1 MRVIAGRFRGIPLIA
16 PEGERTRPITDR
28 VKESLFNILGSRFG
42 TLAEL
47 PDFDVLDL
55 FAGTGSLGIEALSRG
70 CRSCMFVER
79 DRKAITALRTN
90 VGKLK
95 MGDLARVAV
104 DNVWSMRLPDVR
116 YGLMFLDPPY
126 VDATDELKVID
137 LLARLAPN
145 LADDGLIVFRYGGYA
160 SGQARIPETLT
171 IADERQFGTMHICLL
186 ARKISE

>member
-1 MRVIAGRFRGIPLIA
+1 MRVIAGRFRGIPLLA
-16 PEGERTRPITDR
+16 PQGDRTRPITDR

-42 TLAEL
+42 TLANL
-47 PDFDVLDL
+47 PDFDILDL

-79 DRKAITALRTN
+79 DRAALAALKIN

-95 MGDLARVAV
+95 LGDLARIAV
-104 DNVWSMRLPDVR
+104 DNVWSMRLPDIR

-126 VDATDELKVID
+126 VDATDELKVMD
-137 LLARLAPN
+137 LLGRLAPF
-145 LADDGLIVFRYGGYA
+145 LADDGLIVFRYGGHA
-160 SGQARIPETLT
+160 SGKGRIPDSLT

-186 ARKISE
+186 ARETRD